1 MEISPYKI
9 NVLVL
14 GSGAREHAI
23 GWKIKQSDKLN
34 KLYFVPGN
42 GGTKDL
48 GTNIN
53 SEINDFESIKKI
65 CLKFKI
71 NMLIVGPEGPLVN
84 GICDFFKNDLSL
96 KNIIFI
102 GPNKLSSKLEGS
114 KDFAKKFLIKN
125 NIPTAKY
132 KSFNESEIEEAK
144 LFLDSISPPY
154 VIKADGLAGGK
165 GVLIFDDI
173 TKAKFEINEMLLN
186 KKFGD
191 SSKKVIIEEFLD
203 GIELSVFLI
212 LDGDNYIILP
222 SAKDYKKIGEGDS
235 GLNTGGMGAIS
246 PVPFLKKSFLKKIK
260 NKIILPT
267 IAGLK
272 KEKIN
277 YSGFLFIGLMKFNEE
292 PYVIEYNVR
301 LGDPETQVILP
312 RINSDFLD
320 LLIHINDKNLNNYQI
335 KIDERFASTIFLVSG
350 GYPKKYEINKLIENT
365 NKISDSILFH
375 GGTKSKNGSLYT
387 TGGRVISVTSINKTM
402 NDAIKISSKN
412 SEIIKFEK
420 KYYRRDIGF
429 DL

>member
-9 NVLVL
+9 NVLIL

-71 NMLIVGPEGPLVN
+71 NMFIVGPEGPLVN

-102 GPNKLSSKLEGS
+102 GPNKLGSKLEGS

-191 SSKKVIIEEFLD
+191 SSKKIIIEEFLD

-212 LDGDNYIILP
+212 LDGENYIILP
-222 SAKDYKKIGEGDS
+222 SAKDYKKVGEGDS

-246 PVPFLKKSFLKKIK
+246 PVPFLETSFFKKIK

-272 KEKIN
+272 REKIN

-320 LLIHINDKNLNNYQI
+320 LLIHTKNKNLNNYQI

-365 NKISDSILFH
+365 NTISDSILFH

-387 TGGRVISVTSINKTM
+387 SGGRVISVTSINKTM

-420 KYYRRDIGF
+420 KYYRSDIGF